1 MKLSVEKSGVQKKAK
16 QEIFLLSGCQL
27 INNLKFLKACKN
39 IKISSEFQAL
49 FIIITNKNSLCRQKI
64 FKFVFFTLN

>member
-1 MKLSVEKSGVQKKAK
+1 MVEVLKNISVSNYLLKNQGQKKAK

-49 FIIITNKNSLCRQKI
+49 FIIIINKNSGL
-64 FKFVFFTLN
+64 